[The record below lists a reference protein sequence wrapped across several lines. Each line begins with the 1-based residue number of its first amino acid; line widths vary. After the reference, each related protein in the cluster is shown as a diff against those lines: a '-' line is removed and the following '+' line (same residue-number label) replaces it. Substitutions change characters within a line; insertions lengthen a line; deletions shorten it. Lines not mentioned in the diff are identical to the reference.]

1 MRLEPADWALVHDR
15 REPRHFAFWR
25 GLDLCTAACAEQVTP
40 GALWADVGAGTGHL
54 AATLAALGA
63 RVIGLDFDPRMALYA
78 RRRWSRPF
86 AAAAA
91 SALPLADGS
100 CAGLVAVSLLGCMP
114 EPAALCAEAARVLA
128 PGGTLCLTAMNRRS
142 LLLAAAKLW
151 TRAAGQRTGRYTA
164 HDPAAR
170 AAPPRGAGVAD
181 ASTATSSA
189 GGAASSLPLPPPAAS
204 SASRPPAPPAPGRA
218 RSSSSPAAADPRRL

>member
-164 HDPAAR
+164 HDPAAL
-170 AAPPRGAGVAD
+170 AAALRGAGFAIERQILYGHFLSGRRRILP
-181 ASTATSSA
+181 APATARRLERITPP
-189 GGAASSLPLPPPAAS
+189 GAASAW
-204 SASRPPAPPAPGRA
+204 A
-218 RSSSSPAAADPRRL
+218 RQVLLIARRR